1 MATISIR
8 RFIRVLPVPVTAL
21 SQTVATDIQSTPIL
35 TMRITG
41 IASAVKESSRPKT
54 LRNIS
59 GKRLSKRQRKKVKVK
74 LSAIIFLISGCTL
87 SFLPWPIILLTIALL
102 VLAKDHTN
110 MPNNPKIFRIVL
122 LIANGRSPLF
132 SIRT

>member
-59 GKRLSKRQRKKVKVK
+59 GKRLSKRQRKKVKV
-74 LSAIIFLISGCTL
+74 F
-87 SFLPWPIILLTIALL
+87 
-102 VLAKDHTN
+102 H
-110 MPNNPKIFRIVL
+110 
-122 LIANGRSPLF
+122 LF
-132 SIRT
+132 